1 MKLLIKGAEA
11 ALPTGSGS
19 ASNFDNATVVRL
31 VNTVTNA
38 DHLVTVVETQGGTVV
53 GSFTLMRSESVLLEK
68 QSGHFVFAANTLSEG
83 SNTIKKILDEDLSDI
98 NTHETM
104 GTHNRVIS
112 LGSSYLE
119 VIALDPKN
127 QNANNNTWFNLS
139 DKIYR
144 EKFLKIP
151 KLISFVISSEE
162 FSSSIFFE
170 KEFLVSRN
178 KYKWFFKKPNFEYL
192 NKNNFT
198 NTNLFPSLINWQ
210 SVSPL
215 NEMKKSSYSFDSLE
229 ITLNKNHKLLKD
241 FLLSLNLKEKI
252 IFNFNDSLNDELLSL
267 KLTLKSSINGKYI
280 LIS

>member
-1 MKLLIKGAEA
+1 MA
-11 ALPTGSGS
+11 
-19 ASNFDNATVVRL
+19 NFKID
-31 VNTVTNA
+31 
-38 DHLVTVVETQGGTVV
+38 
-53 GSFTLMRSESVLLEK
+53 
-68 QSGHFVFAANTLSEG
+68 HFVFGANTLSEG

-119 VIALDPKN
+119 VIALDPQNK
-127 QNANNNTWFNLS
+127 NANNNTWFNLS

-151 KLISFVISSEE
+151 KLISFVISSDDL
-162 FSSSIFFE
+162 SSSIFFE
-170 KEFLVSRN
+170 KEFFVSRN

-192 NKNNFT
+192 SKNNFT

-215 NEMKKSSYSFDSLE
+215 NDMKKSSYIFESLE
-229 ITLNKNHKLLKD
+229 IILNKNHKLLYD
-241 FLLSLNLKEKI
+241 FLSSLNLKEKI
-252 IFNFNDSLNDELLSL
+252 IFNFNDDLNDDLLSL
-267 KLTLKSSINGKYI
+267 KLTLKSLIDDKYI
-280 LIS
+280 YIT

>member
-1 MKLLIKGAEA
+1 M
-11 ALPTGSGS
+11 T
-19 ASNFDNATVVRL
+19 NFKID
-31 VNTVTNA
+31 
-38 DHLVTVVETQGGTVV
+38 
-53 GSFTLMRSESVLLEK
+53 
-68 QSGHFVFAANTLSEG
+68 HFVFGAKTLSEG
-83 SNTIKKILDEDLSDI
+83 SKVIKKILNEDLSEI
-98 NTHETM
+98 NTHKKM
-104 GTHNRVIS
+104 GTHNRVVS
-112 LGSSYLE
+112 LGSCYLE
-119 VIALDPKN
+119 VISIDPRN
-127 QNANNNTWFNLS
+127 QNANKNTWFNLS

-162 FSSSIFFE
+162 LNSSIFFE
-170 KEFLVSRN
+170 KEFFVCRN

-215 NEMKKSSYSFDSLE
+215 NDMKKSSYIFESLE
-229 ITLNKNHKLLKD
+229 IILNKNHKLLQD

-267 KLTLKSSINGKYI
+267 KLTLKSSINDKYI

>member
-1 MKLLIKGAEA
+1 M
-11 ALPTGSGS
+11 T
-19 ASNFDNATVVRL
+19 NFKID
-31 VNTVTNA
+31 
-38 DHLVTVVETQGGTVV
+38 
-53 GSFTLMRSESVLLEK
+53 
-68 QSGHFVFAANTLSEG
+68 HFVFAANTLSEG
-83 SNTIKKILDEDLSDI
+83 TKAIKKILHEDLSEI
-98 NTHETM
+98 NTHEKM

-112 LGSSYLE
+112 IGSCYLE
-119 VIALDPKN
+119 VISLDPKN
-127 QNANNNTWFNLS
+127 QNANSNTWFNLS

-151 KLISFVISSEE
+151 KLISFVISSQELNN
-162 FSSSIFFE
+162 SIFFE

-192 NKNNFT
+192 KKNNFA
-198 NTNLFPSLINWQ
+198 NINLFPSLINWQ

-215 NEMKKSSYSFDSLE
+215 NDMKKSSYIFESLE
-229 ITLNKNHKLLKD
+229 IILNKNHKLLQD

-267 KLTLKSSINGKYI
+267 KLTLKSSMNDKYI

>member
-1 MKLLIKGAEA
+1 MA
-11 ALPTGSGS
+11 
-19 ASNFDNATVVRL
+19 NFKID
-31 VNTVTNA
+31 
-38 DHLVTVVETQGGTVV
+38 
-53 GSFTLMRSESVLLEK
+53 
-68 QSGHFVFAANTLSEG
+68 HFVFGANTLSEG
-83 SNTIKKILDEDLSDI
+83 STTIKKILDEDLSEI
-98 NTHETM
+98 NVHETM

-144 EKFLKIP
+144 EKFLKTP
-151 KLISFVISSEE
+151 KLISFVISSDDL
-162 FSSSIFFE
+162 SSSIFFE
-170 KEFLVSRN
+170 KEFFVSRN

-229 ITLNKNHKLLKD
+229 ITLNENHKLL
-241 FLLSLNLKEKI
+241 
-252 IFNFNDSLNDELLSL
+252 
-267 KLTLKSSINGKYI
+267 
-280 LIS
+280 

>member
-1 MKLLIKGAEA
+1 M
-11 ALPTGSGS
+11 
-19 ASNFDNATVVRL
+19 SNFKID
-31 VNTVTNA
+31 
-38 DHLVTVVETQGGTVV
+38 
-53 GSFTLMRSESVLLEK
+53 
-68 QSGHFVFAANTLSEG
+68 HFVFGANTLIEG
-83 SNTIKKILDEDLSDI
+83 SKTIKNILDEDLSKI

-119 VIALDPKN
+119 IIALDPKN
-127 QNANNNTWFNLS
+127 QNVNKNTWFNLS

-144 EKFLKIP
+144 EKFLETP
-151 KLISFVISSEE
+151 KLISFVISSDDL
-162 FSSSIFFE
+162 SSSIFFE
-170 KEFLVSRN
+170 KEFFVSRN

-192 NKNNFT
+192 NKINFT

-215 NEMKKSSYSFDSLE
+215 NDMKKSSYIFESLE
-229 ITLNKNHKLLKD
+229 IILNKNHKLLKD

-252 IFNFNDSLNDELLSL
+252 IFNFNDNLNDELLSL
-267 KLTLKSSINGKYI
+267 KLTLKSSMNDKYI

>member
-1 MKLLIKGAEA
+1 M
-11 ALPTGSGS
+11 T
-19 ASNFDNATVVRL
+19 NFKID
-31 VNTVTNA
+31 
-38 DHLVTVVETQGGTVV
+38 
-53 GSFTLMRSESVLLEK
+53 
-68 QSGHFVFAANTLSEG
+68 HFVFGANTLSEG
-83 SNTIKKILDEDLSDI
+83 TNTIKKFLNEDLSEI
-98 NTHETM
+98 NTHESM

-112 LGSSYLE
+112 LGSNYLE
-119 VIALDPKN
+119 IIALDPKN
-127 QNANNNTWFNLS
+127 PNANSNTWFNLS

-162 FSSSIFFE
+162 LKNSIFFE
-170 KEFLVSRN
+170 KKFLVSRN

-192 NKNNFT
+192 KKNNFT

-215 NEMKKSSYSFDSLE
+215 NDMKKSSYIFESLE
-229 ITLNKNHKLLKD
+229 IILNKNHKLLKD

-252 IFNFNDSLNDELLSL
+252 IFNFNDNLNDELLSL
-267 KLTLKSSINGKYI
+267 KLTLKSSINDKYI

>member
-1 MKLLIKGAEA
+1 M
-11 ALPTGSGS
+11 T
-19 ASNFDNATVVRL
+19 NFKID
-31 VNTVTNA
+31 
-38 DHLVTVVETQGGTVV
+38 
-53 GSFTLMRSESVLLEK
+53 
-68 QSGHFVFAANTLSEG
+68 HFVFGANTLSEG
-83 SNTIKKILDEDLSDI
+83 SNAIKNILDEDLSEI

-119 VIALDPKN
+119 IIASDPEN
-127 QNANNNTWFNLS
+127 QNANSNTWFNLS

-151 KLISFVISSEE
+151 KLISFVISSDDL
-162 FSSSIFFE
+162 SSSIFFE
-170 KEFLVSRN
+170 KEFFVSRN

-192 NKNNFT
+192 NKINFT

-215 NEMKKSSYSFDSLE
+215 NDMKKSSYIFESLE
-229 ITLNKNHKLLKD
+229 IILNKNHKLLQD

-252 IFNFNDSLNDELLSL
+252 IFNFNDNLSDDLLSF
-267 KLTLKSSINGKYI
+267 KLNLRSSIDDKQ
-280 LIS
+280 ISIF

>member
-1 MKLLIKGAEA
+1 M
-11 ALPTGSGS
+11 T
-19 ASNFDNATVVRL
+19 NFKID
-31 VNTVTNA
+31 
-38 DHLVTVVETQGGTVV
+38 
-53 GSFTLMRSESVLLEK
+53 
-68 QSGHFVFAANTLSEG
+68 HFVFGANTLSEG
-83 SNTIKKILDEDLSDI
+83 SNAIKNILNEDLSEI

-119 VIALDPKN
+119 IIASDPEN
-127 QNANNNTWFNLS
+127 QNANSNTWFNLS
-139 DKIYR
+139 NKIYR

-151 KLISFVISSEE
+151 KLISFVISSDDL
-162 FSSSIFFE
+162 SSSIFFE
-170 KEFLVSRN
+170 KEFFVSRN

-215 NEMKKSSYSFDSLE
+215 NEMKKSSYVFESLE
-229 ITLNKNHKLLKD
+229 IILNKNHKLLYD

-252 IFNFNDSLNDELLSL
+252 IFNFNDSLNDEQLSL
-267 KLTLKSSINGKYI
+267 KLTLKSSINGKFI